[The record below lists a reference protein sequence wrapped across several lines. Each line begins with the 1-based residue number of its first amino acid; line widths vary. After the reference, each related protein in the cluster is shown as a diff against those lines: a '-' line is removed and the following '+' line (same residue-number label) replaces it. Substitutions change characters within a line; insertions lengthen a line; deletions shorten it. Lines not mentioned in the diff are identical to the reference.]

1 MLGPQGACFPASAGS
16 VDLLSP
22 VVSSLGLMEL
32 LQVAD
37 PDPYVQLGLSYL
49 SQARDWTPPHG

>member
-37 PDPYVQLGLSYL
+37 PDPYVQLGLSH
-49 SQARDWTPPHG
+49 SVSGPRD

>member
-1 MLGPQGACFPASAGS
+1 MLGAQGACFPASAGS
-16 VDLLSP
+16 VDLLIQ

-37 PDPYVQLGLSYL
+37 PDPYIQLGLLYL
-49 SQARDWTPPHG
+49 SQARDWTRLG